1 MYQNGHCY
9 LWLVILSLFPQLFF
23 ILQISTKEI
32 HKIFI
37 LKMID
42 KPRLNYGNDLA
53 QIWGNRQDGFQCTAP
68 PSSQHLSKTFQIC
81 QSWSL
86 LMVFIFVIIY

>member
-9 LWLVILSLFPQLFF
+9 LWLVIPFLFPQLFF
-23 ILQISTKEI
+23 ILQISIKEI

-42 KPRLNYGNDLA
+42 KPKLNYGSDLA
-53 QIWGNRQDGFQCTAP
+53 QIWGIRQDGFQCTAP
-68 PSSQHLSKTFQIC
+68 HPSS
-81 QSWSL
+81 
-86 LMVFIFVIIY
+86 